1 MGTKLNKPKPS
12 HSMLSD
18 LECIDEEAERL
29 LAMTKQRLSVPHD
42 VEAPNDD
49 ITDHPGPEAICN
61 YLSNKDCP
69 EADLYDDCVISNE
82 DNVIKSEHT
91 VGEPINLDR
100 ISQLNIDEDEDFE
113 LQAMFYLPKSGSAS
127 LPSPAKL
134 RPGRDESLK
143 VILSNVAELLS
154 RSPPSLTEDLEAD
167 VAAPSLPPSLQRP
180 HQPFQVSFT
189 LNVDDDDDDDDDEVI
204 MSDADNASLR
214 ADSDEP
220 SVGKR
225 NSQIY
230 HDWPCLEQQQSPSR
244 GRIAAESPTWD
255 EVFGEEEVHSN
266 HEKRD
271 VDIFKEEWVIEEMK
285 SKNDSMTEEEAS
297 CWDDVRNEEIPG
309 MTDGGVKEDPQMDN
323 SMDLFGDDEAF
334 LQMTI
339 PDISTPGVTPR
350 TSPSAGDIAYG
361 TKKILHMHT
370 PTNPC
375 SITHTAESTHR
386 LTAAAHTE
394 DLALTKPITHT
405 PHATLKPQEMNA
417 QTTAETEHNT
427 HNAAT
432 NKHVP
437 ADSVTAHKSLSVQHS
452 SKSFDSSH
460 DYFSVNFD
468 LGYSLEDSEEER
480 EEDDVPAPSTLT
492 SPLPKKWA
500 VADSSTPY
508 NSFHRARMP
517 LLSSESML
525 STPQMLSE
533 HRRRKTSSLL
543 ASPLTSKG
551 GAHLSPI
558 TSPGARWT
566 ISPGP
571 ARPRTP
577 SLLSSLKR
585 RRLDGHMTETEMV
598 PDVENSRR
606 QGSVSAADSPPRPG
620 WFTLQEI

>member
-1 MGTKLNKPKPS
+1 MS
-12 HSMLSD
+12 SD
-18 LECIDEEAERL
+18 VECIDEEAERL
-29 LAMTKQRLSVPHD
+29 LAVTKQRLPVPHD
-42 VEAPNDD
+42 AEAPNDD

-61 YLSNKDCP
+61 YLSNNDCP
-69 EADLYDDCVISNE
+69 EADMYDDCVISNE
-82 DNVIKSEHT
+82 DVIKSEHT
-91 VGEPINLDR
+91 VGEPANLDR
-100 ISQLNIDEDEDFE
+100 ISQLNTDEDEDFE
-113 LQAMFYLPKSGSAS
+113 LQAMFYLPKWGSAS

-143 VILSNVAELLS
+143 VILANVAELLS

-167 VAAPSLPPSLQRP
+167 VAAPSLPPSPQQP

-189 LNVDDDDDDDDDEVI
+189 LNVDDDDDDDEVI

-220 SVGKR
+220 SVGKE

-230 HDWPCLEQQQSPSR
+230 HDWPRLERQQSPSR

-271 VDIFKEEWVIEEMK
+271 VEIFEEEWVDEEMK
-285 SKNDSMTEEEAS
+285 SKNESMTEEEAS
-297 CWDDVRNEEIPG
+297 CWDDVRNEEMPR
-309 MTDGGVKEDPQMDN
+309 MTDGGVKDDVDPQMDN

-350 TSPSAGDIAYG
+350 TSPSAGDIANG

-375 SITHTAESTHR
+375 SVTHTAESTHR
-386 LTAAAHTE
+386 LTAASRTE

-405 PHATLKPQEMNA
+405 PHTKLKPQEMNA
-417 QTTAETEHNT
+417 QTTTETEHNT
-427 HNAAT
+427 HTAET

-437 ADSVTAHKSLSVQHS
+437 ADSVTAHESLSVQHS

-468 LGYSLEDSEEER
+468 LGYALEDSEEER
-480 EEDDVPAPSTLT
+480 EEDDVPAPSMST
-492 SPLPKKWA
+492 SPLRKKQA

-517 LLSSESML
+517 LLFSESKL

-533 HRRRKTSSLL
+533 HRRREPSSFL

-551 GAHLSPI
+551 GAHPSPI

-585 RRLDGHMTETEMV
+585 RRLDGHMAETEMA
-598 PDVENSRR
+598 PDVENGTR
-606 QGSVSAADSPPRPG
+606 QGSVCAADSPPRPG
-620 WFTLQEI
+620 WFTLQKI